1 MNHNVTKRV
10 SSFRLIFLLEYLTNL
25 LDLLIPYKT
34 LSVLP
39 DLIFDLLD
47 LNPMRML
54 KPSLQNEGLHD

>member
-1 MNHNVTKRV
+1 M